1 MGNSRSVARPAAPA
15 RGSDVDNVID
25 LAARIREAQAT
36 LLALYGPTVQ
46 AGAVAFDEVFGR
58 LVQLIQESSA
68 AGDIDA
74 GTLDILVDK
83 LGQIT
88 AVHSD
93 FCAAARTAFE
103 GSSRAGQILRRADR
117 TAGSSPLVVAE

>member
-1 MGNSRSVARPAAPA
+1 MGNSSSAARPAAPA
-15 RGSDVDNVID
+15 RVGDVDNVID

-36 LLALYGPTVQ
+36 LLAPYGPTVQ
-46 AGAVAFDEVFGR
+46 AGALAFDEIFGR

-103 GSSRAGQILRRADR
+103 GRAAPAAGRSDRRI
-117 TAGSSPLVVAE
+117 